1 MSDKQTTMKKQKSE
15 LDPSWADRAVDRI
28 IKEMSDRKGIGDEWE
43 HIDEEIQQEI
53 KEAWADIIR
62 GAAFDHVVSLAK

>member
-1 MSDKQTTMKKQKSE
+1 MKKSKKQKSE
-15 LDPSWADRAVDRI
+15 LDPSWADRAVDQIVR
-28 IKEMSDRKGIGDEWE
+28 EMCDRKGIGDEWE

-62 GAAFDHVVSLAK
+62 SATFDHVVSLAK